1 MNHTYLHFS
10 FLAYNY
16 FYQSA
21 IWYKSHLLSWHIKSS
36 LAAGVFLCLVK
47 KKSQQDSYLKATS
60 VSSRLK
66 MFLLCFYY
74 VIR

>member
-36 LAAGVFLCLVK
+36 LTTGVFLFLISK
-47 KKSQQDSYLKATS
+47 NITTESLSQKDISQQEM
-60 VSSRLK
+60 R
-66 MFLLCFYY
+66 
-74 VIR
+74 